1 MSVKIKHIYEPK
13 QPQTPL
19 QRARQILANAPA
31 ALVTIQ
37 ADGSIVIVAQQGRIV
52 VTGQLDYWIE

>member
-1 MSVKIKHIYEPK
+1 MKQNEDK

-37 ADGSIVIVAQQGRIV
+37 ADGALVIVTQQGRIV
-52 VTGQLDYWIE
+52 VTGQLEIWID

>member
-1 MSVKIKHIYEPK
+1 MNNQPNEPK

-19 QRARQILANAPA
+19 QRARKILATAPA

-37 ADGSIVIVAQQGRIV
+37 ADGSLVIVTQHGRIV
-52 VTGQLDYWIE
+52 VTGQLEIWID